1 MQYNLGKVGVF
12 FAPDGVTSQNRNYL
26 VCSSCIRNIFRD
38 LINITNPYAYESI
51 IYPKERLGNPEVI
64 AYSYI
69 NNQNKPM
76 LLLYSEKEKNNKN
89 MTEFSIKDIIGSV
102 KVGNILSHTWHQFLI
117 YELKKYYE
125 ENVIDALSLESN
137 FGKGKAYIKTKIA
150 SQTLTLNDGTIMP
163 RFLSFLYHNSK
174 LNSNFE
180 ESRVEGT
187 IGFYRLSTNG
197 IWINMNNIN
206 TRNAEY

>member
-12 FAPDGVTSQNRNYL
+12 FAPEGVTSQNRNYL

-89 MTEFSIKDIIGSV
+89 MTEF
-102 KVGNILSHTWHQFLI
+102 
-117 YELKKYYE
+117 
-125 ENVIDALSLESN
+125 
-137 FGKGKAYIKTKIA
+137 
-150 SQTLTLNDGTIMP
+150 
-163 RFLSFLYHNSK
+163 
-174 LNSNFE
+174 
-180 ESRVEGT
+180 
-187 IGFYRLSTNG
+187 
-197 IWINMNNIN
+197 
-206 TRNAEY
+206 